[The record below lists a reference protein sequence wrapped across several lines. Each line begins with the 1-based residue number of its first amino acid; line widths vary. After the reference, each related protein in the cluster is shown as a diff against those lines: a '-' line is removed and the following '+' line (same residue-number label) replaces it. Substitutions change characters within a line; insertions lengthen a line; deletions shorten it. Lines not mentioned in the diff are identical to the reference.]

1 MSLKV
6 VVVVVVVS
14 TGRSTGFTPY
24 PTNGYPVLDFASVG
38 QVFRYFRTL
47 SYFLMVLPF
56 TQTLPALRTKPVT
69 PPLQGPGQQ
78 SVRSLNFS
86 DRRSQFVLS
95 CPLRQERSLRPF

>member
-1 MSLKV
+1 MSLK

-78 SVRSLNFS
+78 AEPEL
-86 DRRSQFVLS
+86 L
-95 CPLRQERSLRPF
+95 